1 MNHEFYLAFG
11 MSSALGSTALV
22 KSSRKDERINRLEGE
37 LRVARSEMTTE
48 KRERQ

>member
-22 KSSRKDERINRLEGE
+22 KFFGLVEGQTVKLLLGFPQVRHRL
-37 LRVARSEMTTE
+37 
-48 KRERQ
+48 